1 MVLLLRTCAFAL
13 LFGLG
18 VALPAWAQGPAEVAA
33 QWGLLGTWAVDC
45 NQPPSRQNSYLTF
58 ARDGERLVHRRDFGD
73 ARDEHPV
80 TSVRQSADGT
90 IEVVIDLAIFAQ
102 TRTIVFAKA
111 GEGKK
116 RAVSN
121 RDDKGVYSI
130 KNGKFVANGQPAP
143 VQNRCAT
150 LTN

>member
-1 MVLLLRTCAFAL
+1 MKRLLRICVFAL

-18 VALPAWAQGPAEVAA
+18 GAMPGWAQDPAEIAA

-45 NQPPSRQNSYLTF
+45 TQPPSRQNSYLTF
-58 ARDGERLVHRRDFGD
+58 ARDGELLFHRRDFGD

-80 TSVRQSADGT
+80 TSVREAADGT

-102 TRTIVFAKA
+102 TRTIVFAKE

-130 KNGKFVANGQPAP
+130 RDSKFVANGQPAP